1 MVEVTMLYEKFT
13 TAWDNLDVET
23 FISLFHEDYEMTWHS
38 TGKTTNMQNADWDKL
53 AYNMSA
59 SKHENRRCVYE
70 NEDIMITHQIATFS
84 NGSRDAILASYLKK
98 DGLIWRQET
107 GSTPLPKLEE

>member
-1 MVEVTMLYEKFT
+1 
-13 TAWDNLDVET
+13 
-23 FISLFHEDYEMTWHS
+23 MTWHS

-70 NEDIMITHQIATFS
+70 NEDIMKTHQIATFS

-98 DGLIWRQET
+98 DGLSGGKKQVQLHCLNLKNNSKRTTHRKVTI
-107 GSTPLPKLEE
+107 PPVVKL

>member
-1 MVEVTMLYEKFT
+1 MLEVTVLYEKFT

-38 TGKTTNMQNADWDKL
+38 TGKTTNMQNADWGKL

-59 SKHENRRCVYE
+59 SKHENRRCGK
-70 NEDIMITHQIATFS
+70 II
-84 NGSRDAILASYLKK
+84 
-98 DGLIWRQET
+98 
-107 GSTPLPKLEE
+107 